1 MNDCLLA
8 LSCLSALKI
17 LSLKEIA
24 FERFLHATPVFFVFN
39 RPPRPVHTINSALSA
54 HQWPAE
60 KRIPLSSNSAY
71 ELELL
76 SLDEIKFFC

>member
-24 FERFLHATPVFFVFN
+24 FERFLHATPVFFLYLIAHPDQFTLSTALCQ
-39 RPPRPVHTINSALSA
+39 RINDQRKSGF
-54 HQWPAE
+54 
-60 KRIPLSSNSAY
+60 R
-71 ELELL
+71 
-76 SLDEIKFFC
+76 